1 MTNVKISKIFYRVI
15 VADNEVNK
23 YPGFYVVNETIRKCP
38 KDDIMVFDRRNKIL
52 KGNSTNIERFLEL

>member
-15 VADNEVNK
+15 VADDEVNK
-23 YPGFYVVNETIRKCP
+23 YPGFYVVNETITKYS